1 VRAGLLVMLWLCATA
16 LHGVA
21 SAADGVLVTN
31 VAPGVL
37 PGDAVNLG
45 QLQQVPAALRDVE
58 RIAYSGTA
66 MAVAMTAAYVPTLYP
81 GEMTVG
87 LAVGTYKGYT
97 AASLGFKTLSDDGQ
111 MAWGMAIA
119 NAGRDWGFNAGIGWK
134 LPRAGDR

>member
-1 VRAGLLVMLWLCATA
+1 MRAGLLVMLWLCATA
-16 LHGVA
+16 LPGVA

-31 VAPGVL
+31 VAPGAL

-66 MAVAMTAAYVPTLYP
+66 MAVAMSAAYVPTLYP
-81 GEMTVG
+81 GEKTVG

-97 AASLGFKTLSDDGQ
+97 AVSLGFKTLSDDGQ